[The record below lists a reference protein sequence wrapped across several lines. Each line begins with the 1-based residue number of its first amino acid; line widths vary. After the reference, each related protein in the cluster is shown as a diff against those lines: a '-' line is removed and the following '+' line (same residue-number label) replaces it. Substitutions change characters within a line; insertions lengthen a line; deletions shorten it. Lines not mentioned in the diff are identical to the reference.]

1 MPMRAH
7 GTLER
12 YTAVFVRL
20 VHVGRRPARTLA
32 LLLDVRDAAGRLAR
46 DHAWIQDGR
55 PFARVRPRLRSG
67 EKVEFYA
74 FSAPY
79 RRRKRGSGGAPCIG
93 FVVEGPVLRFDALTV
108 AEAR

>member
-1 MPMRAH
+1 M
-7 GTLER
+7 
-12 YTAVFVRL
+12 
-20 VHVGRRPARTLA
+20 LA

-55 PFARVRPRLRSG
+55 PFARVRPRLRAG

-74 FSAPY
+74 FTARY
-79 RRRKRGSGGAPCIG
+79 KRRKKRGCGSTPSVS
-93 FVVEGPVLRFDALTV
+93 FVVVGPVFRFDALRV